1 MSEEP
6 KIAHVAKVI
15 DEFQVVIN
23 KGRDDGLKQGDKYL
37 VYGLGEE
44 IVDPVTNESL
54 GQLELVRGRA
64 KVVHLQS
71 RIATLES
78 IETYTTPGKKRLVK
92 RDGLNALMGYGNEE
106 ITEGSETHQDEL
118 KSATRGDLA
127 RPI

>member
-1 MSEEP
+1 MTEQA
-6 KIAHVAKVI
+6 KVAYVAKVI
-15 DEFQVVIN
+15 DEFRVVIN
-23 KGRDDGLKQGDKYL
+23 KGSDDGLKQGDKYL
-37 VYGLGEE
+37 VYGLGED
-44 IVDPVTNESL
+44 IIDPVTYESL
-54 GQLELVRGRA
+54 GQLEIVRGRA
-64 KVVHLQS
+64 KVVHLQA

-118 KSATRGDLA
+118 KSPTLGDLA